1 MYLLFHLPVIEAR
14 GKPRFSCCVL
24 LKWGHFSF
32 IFSCCRKLAFP
43 PLKYKCI
50 FLLLGCF
57 LLKQGFKA
65 EVSGCSANIL
75 FSDLYV
81 LSFPIETGFG
91 ASWGQI
97 LHQSLVKFLGIGCL
111 NWFERGELNVQHPD
125 LAKCM
130 DRGCLSV
137 RKSET
142 TFLAENRIRACLLI
156 QKKVVFVSEIKV
168 WSCSWA
174 CKMPGASPS
183 FPGSCNA
190 LIHQNQSLSWISHS
204 VPRCIWTNY
213 VLLPARRYLGSGAN
227 DGDWLVHRPGC
238 FWAGAGWQQTNCYF
252 VGFCL
257 ITCKNR
263 PKHPW
268 WRGSSPSSSDGRERS
283 FQRYIKHCCC
293 WRMG

>member
-190 LIHQNQSLSWISHS
+190 LIHQNQSHSHELVIRFLAAS
-204 VPRCIWTNY
+204 GQIMYFFLRAAIWALEQMMGTG
-213 VLLPARRYLGSGAN
+213 LFIGQAASELELADSK
-227 DGDWLVHRPGC
+227 
-238 FWAGAGWQQTNCYF
+238 QT
-252 VGFCL
+252 VIL
-257 ITCKNR
+257 
-263 PKHPW
+263 
-268 WRGSSPSSSDGRERS
+268 
-283 FQRYIKHCCC
+283 
-293 WRMG
+293 